1 LLLLRNVNGFNEVKN
16 HSQAVS
22 SQRRRKES
30 KMRSK
35 TIKRIAAATLAVA
48 TIIGVAACGGSNGSN
63 GTEAASTSNQI
74 LYGGDAGSPTFVRN
88 FNPFSSSRRQGINF
102 MFEPLQVVNAIDGKA
117 TPFLATGGKI
127 IDPQTIEYTIREG
140 VKWSDGE
147 DFTAD
152 DVVFTFNLVKENPA
166 LDTLGVWQHIDTIES
181 TDSTVTFHLKE
192 ADIPAETIINQQLI
206 VPEHIWKDVD
216 DPVKWTN
223 EDPVGTGPYVIDT
236 FGPNQYTLK
245 KNENYW
251 QNDKVA
257 VEKIVAPAS
266 NKQLDIV
273 NKGYDWAYSFITD
286 VDKTWVGANKQHNH
300 YWFPPGGTVSLYPNL
315 TKKPFDD
322 VNFRKGLS
330 YAINRDKI
338 AKDAE
343 LGYVDGAS
351 QAGLLLPNWEDWINE
366 DIPNR
371 GKVEQDT
378 DKALEY
384 FAKAGYTQ
392 NDGKLVDASG
402 KQLELNITVP
412 NGYTD
417 WLRGMQSAQS
427 QLGKLGITV
436 KLTQPQP
443 AAYTQAQN
451 NGDFDLIVS
460 SFGGTGSLY
469 QDFNNLL
476 NSEFAT
482 PVGTSTSANFERYKS
497 DEADQLLAQLRATA
511 DEDEQKEIVDQLQQ
525 IVYDEVPVVTMFYG
539 GLWGLYS
546 DKNFTGWPSEDNPYA
561 PPTTWNSSMLLV
573 VTNLKK
579 AN

>member
-1 LLLLRNVNGFNEVKN
+1 
-16 HSQAVS
+16 
-22 SQRRRKES
+22 
-30 KMRSK
+30 MRSK

-48 TIIGVAACGGSNGSN
+48 TMIGVAACGGSNGSN

-251 QNDKVA
+251 QKDKVA
-257 VEKIVAPAS
+257 VEEIVAPAS

-351 QAGLLLPNWEDWINE
+351 QAGLLLPNWEDWVNE
-366 DIPNR
+366 DIPNQ

-392 NDGKLVDASG
+392 KDGKLVDASG

-417 WLRGMQSAQS
+417 WLRGMQSVQS

-497 DEADQLLAQLRATA
+497 DEADQLLAQLRAAA

-573 VTNLKK
+573 MTNLKK

>member
-1 LLLLRNVNGFNEVKN
+1 
-16 HSQAVS
+16 
-22 SQRRRKES
+22 
-30 KMRSK
+30 MRSK

-251 QNDKVA
+251 QKDKVA

-351 QAGLLLPNWEDWINE
+351 QAGLLLPNWEDWVNE
-366 DIPNR
+366 DIPNQ

-417 WLRGMQSAQS
+417 WLRGMQSVQS

>member
-1 LLLLRNVNGFNEVKN
+1 
-16 HSQAVS
+16 
-22 SQRRRKES
+22 
-30 KMRSK
+30 MRSK
-35 TIKRIAAATLAVA
+35 TIKRIAAATLA
-48 TIIGVAACGGSNGSN
+48 VAACGGSNGSN

-366 DIPNR
+366 DIPNQ

-392 NDGKLVDASG
+392 KEGKLVDASG

-497 DEADQLLAQLRATA
+497 DEADQLLAQLRAAA

>member
-1 LLLLRNVNGFNEVKN
+1 
-16 HSQAVS
+16 
-22 SQRRRKES
+22 
-30 KMRSK
+30 MRSK

-48 TIIGVAACGGSNGSN
+48 TMIGVAACGGSNGSN

-251 QNDKVA
+251 QKDKVA

-351 QAGLLLPNWEDWINE
+351 QAGLLLPNWEDWVNE
-366 DIPNR
+366 DIPNQ
-371 GKVEQDT
+371 GKVDQDT

-392 NDGKLVDASG
+392 KDGKLVDASG

-417 WLRGMQSAQS
+417 WLRGMQSVQS

-497 DEADQLLAQLRATA
+497 DEADQLLAQLRAAA

-573 VTNLKK
+573 MTNLKK

>member
-1 LLLLRNVNGFNEVKN
+1 
-16 HSQAVS
+16 
-22 SQRRRKES
+22 
-30 KMRSK
+30 MRSK

-48 TIIGVAACGGSNGSN
+48 TMIGVAACGGSNGSN

>member
-1 LLLLRNVNGFNEVKN
+1 
-16 HSQAVS
+16 
-22 SQRRRKES
+22 
-30 KMRSK
+30 MRSK

-48 TIIGVAACGGSNGSN
+48 TMIGVAACGGSNGSN

-166 LDTLGVWQHIDTIES
+166 LDTLGVWQHIYTIES

-251 QNDKVA
+251 QKDKVA

-366 DIPNR
+366 DIPNQ

-392 NDGKLVDASG
+392 KDGKLVDASG

-417 WLRGMQSAQS
+417 WLRGMQSVQS

-497 DEADQLLAQLRATA
+497 DEADQLLAQLRAAA

-573 VTNLKK
+573 MTNLKK

>member
-1 LLLLRNVNGFNEVKN
+1 
-16 HSQAVS
+16 
-22 SQRRRKES
+22 
-30 KMRSK
+30 MRSK

-102 MFEPLQVVNAIDGKA
+102 MFEPLQAVNAIDGKA

-181 TDSTVTFHLKE
+181 TGSTVTFHLKE

-251 QNDKVA
+251 QKDKVA

-366 DIPNR
+366 DIPNQ

-392 NDGKLVDASG
+392 KDGKLVDASG

-497 DEADQLLAQLRATA
+497 DEADQLLAQLRAAA

>member
-1 LLLLRNVNGFNEVKN
+1 
-16 HSQAVS
+16 
-22 SQRRRKES
+22 
-30 KMRSK
+30 MRSK

-48 TIIGVAACGGSNGSN
+48 TMIGVAACGGSNGSN

-251 QNDKVA
+251 QKDKVA

-351 QAGLLLPNWEDWINE
+351 QAGLLLPNWEDWVNE
-366 DIPNR
+366 DIPNQ

-392 NDGKLVDASG
+392 KDGKLVDASG

-412 NGYTD
+412 NGYAD
-417 WLRGMQSAQS
+417 WLRGMQSVQS

-497 DEADQLLAQLRATA
+497 DEADQLLAQLRAAA

>member
-1 LLLLRNVNGFNEVKN
+1 
-16 HSQAVS
+16 
-22 SQRRRKES
+22 
-30 KMRSK
+30 MRSK
-35 TIKRIAAATLAVA
+35 TIERIAAATLAVA
-48 TIIGVAACGGSNGSN
+48 TMIGVAACGGSNGSN

-192 ADIPAETIINQQLI
+192 ADIPAESIINQQLI

-392 NDGKLVDASG
+392 KDGKLVDASG

-417 WLRGMQSAQS
+417 WLRGMQSVQS

-497 DEADQLLAQLRATA
+497 DEADQLLAQLRAAA

>member
-1 LLLLRNVNGFNEVKN
+1 
-16 HSQAVS
+16 
-22 SQRRRKES
+22 
-30 KMRSK
+30 MRSK

-63 GTEAASTSNQI
+63 GTEAASASNQI

-251 QNDKVA
+251 QKDKVA

-351 QAGLLLPNWEDWINE
+351 QAGLLLPNWEDWVNE
-366 DIPNR
+366 DIPNQ

-392 NDGKLVDASG
+392 KDGKLVDASG

-417 WLRGMQSAQS
+417 WLRGMQSVQS

-497 DEADQLLAQLRATA
+497 DEADQLLAQLRAAA

>member
-1 LLLLRNVNGFNEVKN
+1 
-16 HSQAVS
+16 
-22 SQRRRKES
+22 
-30 KMRSK
+30 MRSK

-366 DIPNR
+366 DIPNQ

-392 NDGKLVDASG
+392 KDGKLVDASG

-482 PVGTSTSANFERYKS
+482 PVGTSASANFERYKS
-497 DEADQLLAQLRATA
+497 DEADQLLAQLRAAA

>member
-1 LLLLRNVNGFNEVKN
+1 
-16 HSQAVS
+16 
-22 SQRRRKES
+22 
-30 KMRSK
+30 MRSK

-48 TIIGVAACGGSNGSN
+48 TMIGVAACGGSNGSN

-251 QNDKVA
+251 QKDKVA

-300 YWFPPGGTVSLYPNL
+300 YWFPPGGIVSLYPNL

-351 QAGLLLPNWEDWINE
+351 QAGLLLPNWEDWVNE
-366 DIPNR
+366 DIPNQ

-392 NDGKLVDASG
+392 KDGKLVDASG

-417 WLRGMQSAQS
+417 WLRGMQSVQS

-497 DEADQLLAQLRATA
+497 DEADQLLTQLRAAA

>member
-1 LLLLRNVNGFNEVKN
+1 
-16 HSQAVS
+16 
-22 SQRRRKES
+22 
-30 KMRSK
+30 MRSK

-48 TIIGVAACGGSNGSN
+48 TMIGVAACGGSNGSN

-251 QNDKVA
+251 QKDKVA

-366 DIPNR
+366 DIPNQ

-392 NDGKLVDASG
+392 KDGKLVDASG

-417 WLRGMQSAQS
+417 WLRGMQSVQS

-497 DEADQLLAQLRATA
+497 DEADQLLTQLRAAA

>member
-1 LLLLRNVNGFNEVKN
+1 
-16 HSQAVS
+16 
-22 SQRRRKES
+22 
-30 KMRSK
+30 MRSK

-63 GTEAASTSNQI
+63 GTEAASASNQI

-251 QNDKVA
+251 QKDKVA

-366 DIPNR
+366 DIPNQ

-392 NDGKLVDASG
+392 KDGKLVDASG

-497 DEADQLLAQLRATA
+497 DEADQLLAQLRAAA

>member
-1 LLLLRNVNGFNEVKN
+1 
-16 HSQAVS
+16 
-22 SQRRRKES
+22 
-30 KMRSK
+30 MRSK

-48 TIIGVAACGGSNGSN
+48 TMIGVAACGGSNGSN

-251 QNDKVA
+251 QKDKVA

-351 QAGLLLPNWEDWINE
+351 QAGLLLPNWEDWVNE
-366 DIPNR
+366 DIPNQ

-392 NDGKLVDASG
+392 KDGKLVDASG

-417 WLRGMQSAQS
+417 WLRGMQSVQS

-497 DEADQLLAQLRATA
+497 DEADQLLTQLRAAA

>member
-1 LLLLRNVNGFNEVKN
+1 
-16 HSQAVS
+16 
-22 SQRRRKES
+22 
-30 KMRSK
+30 MRSK

-351 QAGLLLPNWEDWINE
+351 QAGLLLPNWEDWVNE
-366 DIPNR
+366 DIPNQ

-392 NDGKLVDASG
+392 KDGKLVDASG

-417 WLRGMQSAQS
+417 WLRGMQSVQS

-497 DEADQLLAQLRATA
+497 DEADQLLAQLRAAA

>member
-1 LLLLRNVNGFNEVKN
+1 
-16 HSQAVS
+16 
-22 SQRRRKES
+22 
-30 KMRSK
+30 MRSK

-63 GTEAASTSNQI
+63 GTEAASASNQI

-366 DIPNR
+366 DIPNQ

-378 DKALEY
+378 DKSLEY

-392 NDGKLVDASG
+392 KDGKLVDASG

-497 DEADQLLAQLRATA
+497 DEADQLLAQLRAAA

>member
-1 LLLLRNVNGFNEVKN
+1 
-16 HSQAVS
+16 
-22 SQRRRKES
+22 
-30 KMRSK
+30 MRSK
-35 TIKRIAAATLAVA
+35 TIKRIATATLAVA
-48 TIIGVAACGGSNGSN
+48 TMIGVAACGGSNGSN

-251 QNDKVA
+251 QKDKVA

-351 QAGLLLPNWEDWINE
+351 QAGLLLPNWEDWVNE
-366 DIPNR
+366 DIPNQ

-392 NDGKLVDASG
+392 KDGKLVDASG

-417 WLRGMQSAQS
+417 WLRGMQSVQS

-497 DEADQLLAQLRATA
+497 DEADQLLTQLRAAA

>member
-1 LLLLRNVNGFNEVKN
+1 
-16 HSQAVS
+16 
-22 SQRRRKES
+22 
-30 KMRSK
+30 MRSK

-48 TIIGVAACGGSNGSN
+48 TMIGVAACGGSNGSN

-181 TDSTVTFHLKE
+181 TDSTVTFHLKK

-251 QNDKVA
+251 QKDKVA

-351 QAGLLLPNWEDWINE
+351 QAGLLLPNWEDWVNE
-366 DIPNR
+366 DIPNQ

-392 NDGKLVDASG
+392 KDGKLVDASG

-417 WLRGMQSAQS
+417 WLRGMQSVQS

-497 DEADQLLAQLRATA
+497 DEADQLLAQLRAAA

>member
-1 LLLLRNVNGFNEVKN
+1 
-16 HSQAVS
+16 
-22 SQRRRKES
+22 
-30 KMRSK
+30 MRSK

-48 TIIGVAACGGSNGSN
+48 TMIGVAACGGSNGSN
-63 GTEAASTSNQI
+63 GTEAASTGNQI

-251 QNDKVA
+251 QKDKVA

-351 QAGLLLPNWEDWINE
+351 QAGLLLPNWEDWVNE
-366 DIPNR
+366 DIPNQ

-392 NDGKLVDASG
+392 KDGKLVDASG

-417 WLRGMQSAQS
+417 WLRGMQSVQS

-497 DEADQLLAQLRATA
+497 DEADQLLAQLRAAA

>member
-1 LLLLRNVNGFNEVKN
+1 
-16 HSQAVS
+16 
-22 SQRRRKES
+22 
-30 KMRSK
+30 MRSK

-351 QAGLLLPNWEDWINE
+351 QAGLLLPNWEDWVNE
-366 DIPNR
+366 DIPNQ

-392 NDGKLVDASG
+392 KDGKLVDASG

-497 DEADQLLAQLRATA
+497 DEADQLLAQLRAAA

>member
-1 LLLLRNVNGFNEVKN
+1 
-16 HSQAVS
+16 
-22 SQRRRKES
+22 
-30 KMRSK
+30 MRSK

-48 TIIGVAACGGSNGSN
+48 TMIGVAACGGSNGSN

-251 QNDKVA
+251 QKDKVA
-257 VEKIVAPAS
+257 VEKILAPAS

-392 NDGKLVDASG
+392 KDGKLVDASG

-417 WLRGMQSAQS
+417 WLRGMQSVQS

-497 DEADQLLAQLRATA
+497 DEADQLLAQLRAAA

>member
-1 LLLLRNVNGFNEVKN
+1 
-16 HSQAVS
+16 
-22 SQRRRKES
+22 
-30 KMRSK
+30 MRSK

>member
-1 LLLLRNVNGFNEVKN
+1 
-16 HSQAVS
+16 
-22 SQRRRKES
+22 
-30 KMRSK
+30 MRSK

-48 TIIGVAACGGSNGSN
+48 TMIGVAACGGSNGSN

-251 QNDKVA
+251 QKDKVA

-366 DIPNR
+366 DIPNQ

-392 NDGKLVDASG
+392 KDGKLVDASG

-417 WLRGMQSAQS
+417 WLRGMQSVQS

-497 DEADQLLAQLRATA
+497 DEADQLLAQLRAAA

>member
-1 LLLLRNVNGFNEVKN
+1 
-16 HSQAVS
+16 
-22 SQRRRKES
+22 
-30 KMRSK
+30 MRSK

-48 TIIGVAACGGSNGSN
+48 TMIGVAACGGSNGSN

-166 LDTLGVWQHIDTIES
+166 LDTLGVWQHIDTIEF

-251 QNDKVA
+251 QKDKVA

-351 QAGLLLPNWEDWINE
+351 QAGLLLPNWEDWVNE
-366 DIPNR
+366 DIPNQ

-392 NDGKLVDASG
+392 KDGKLVDASG

-417 WLRGMQSAQS
+417 WLRGMQSVQS

-497 DEADQLLAQLRATA
+497 DEADQLLAQLRAAA

>member
-1 LLLLRNVNGFNEVKN
+1 
-16 HSQAVS
+16 
-22 SQRRRKES
+22 
-30 KMRSK
+30 MRST

-48 TIIGVAACGGSNGSN
+48 TMIGVAACGGSNGSN

-251 QNDKVA
+251 QKDKVA

-351 QAGLLLPNWEDWINE
+351 QAGLLLPNWEDWVNE
-366 DIPNR
+366 DIPNQ

-392 NDGKLVDASG
+392 KDGKLVDASG

-417 WLRGMQSAQS
+417 WLRGMQSVQS

-497 DEADQLLAQLRATA
+497 DEADQLLAQLRAAA

>member
-1 LLLLRNVNGFNEVKN
+1 
-16 HSQAVS
+16 
-22 SQRRRKES
+22 
-30 KMRSK
+30 MRSK

-63 GTEAASTSNQI
+63 GTEAASASNQI

-251 QNDKVA
+251 QKDKVA

-351 QAGLLLPNWEDWINE
+351 QAGLLLPNWEDWVNE
-366 DIPNR
+366 DIPNQ

-392 NDGKLVDASG
+392 KDGKLVDASG

-497 DEADQLLAQLRATA
+497 DEADQLLAQLRAAA

>member
-1 LLLLRNVNGFNEVKN
+1 
-16 HSQAVS
+16 
-22 SQRRRKES
+22 
-30 KMRSK
+30 MRSK

-427 QLGKLGITV
+427 QLGRLGITV

>member
-1 LLLLRNVNGFNEVKN
+1 
-16 HSQAVS
+16 
-22 SQRRRKES
+22 
-30 KMRSK
+30 MRSK

-251 QNDKVA
+251 QKDKVA
-257 VEKIVAPAS
+257 VEEIVAPAS

-366 DIPNR
+366 DIPNQ

-392 NDGKLVDASG
+392 KDGKLVDASG

-497 DEADQLLAQLRATA
+497 DEADQLLAQLRAAA

-573 VTNLKK
+573 MTNLKK

>member
-1 LLLLRNVNGFNEVKN
+1 
-16 HSQAVS
+16 
-22 SQRRRKES
+22 
-30 KMRSK
+30 MRSK

-48 TIIGVAACGGSNGSN
+48 TMIGVAACGGSNGSN
-63 GTEAASTSNQI
+63 GTEAASASNQI

-366 DIPNR
+366 DIPNQ

-392 NDGKLVDASG
+392 KDGKLVDASG

-417 WLRGMQSAQS
+417 WLRGMQSVQS

-497 DEADQLLAQLRATA
+497 DEADQLLAQLRAAA

>member
-1 LLLLRNVNGFNEVKN
+1 
-16 HSQAVS
+16 
-22 SQRRRKES
+22 
-30 KMRSK
+30 MRSK

-48 TIIGVAACGGSNGSN
+48 TMIGVAACGGSNGSN

-251 QNDKVA
+251 QKDKVA

-266 NKQLDIV
+266 NKQLDLV

-351 QAGLLLPNWEDWINE
+351 QAGLLLPNWEDWVNE
-366 DIPNR
+366 DIPNQ

-392 NDGKLVDASG
+392 KDGKLVDASG
-402 KQLELNITVP
+402 KQLQLNITVP

-417 WLRGMQSAQS
+417 WLRGMQSVQS

-497 DEADQLLAQLRATA
+497 DEADQLLAQLRAAA

-561 PPTTWNSSMLLV
+561 PPITWNSSMLLV

>member
-1 LLLLRNVNGFNEVKN
+1 
-16 HSQAVS
+16 
-22 SQRRRKES
+22 
-30 KMRSK
+30 MRSK

-181 TDSTVTFHLKE
+181 TDSTVTLHLKE

-392 NDGKLVDASG
+392 KDGKLVDASG

-497 DEADQLLAQLRATA
+497 DEADQLLAQLRAAA

>member
-1 LLLLRNVNGFNEVKN
+1 
-16 HSQAVS
+16 
-22 SQRRRKES
+22 
-30 KMRSK
+30 MRSK

-48 TIIGVAACGGSNGSN
+48 TMIGVAACGGSNGSN

-251 QNDKVA
+251 QKDKVA

-351 QAGLLLPNWEDWINE
+351 QAGLLLPNWEDWVNE
-366 DIPNR
+366 DIPNQ

-392 NDGKLVDASG
+392 KDGKLVDASG

-417 WLRGMQSAQS
+417 WLRGMQSVQS

-497 DEADQLLAQLRATA
+497 DEADQLLAQLRAAA

-573 VTNLKK
+573 MTNLKK

>member
-1 LLLLRNVNGFNEVKN
+1 
-16 HSQAVS
+16 
-22 SQRRRKES
+22 
-30 KMRSK
+30 MRSK

-48 TIIGVAACGGSNGSN
+48 TMIGVAACGGSNGSN

-251 QNDKVA
+251 QKDKVA

-351 QAGLLLPNWEDWINE
+351 QAGLLLPNWEDWVNE
-366 DIPNR
+366 DIPNQ

-392 NDGKLVDASG
+392 KDGKLVDASG

-417 WLRGMQSAQS
+417 WLRGMQSVQS

-443 AAYTQAQN
+443 AAYMQAQN

-497 DEADQLLAQLRATA
+497 DEADQLLAQLRAAA

-573 VTNLKK
+573 MTNLKK

>member
-1 LLLLRNVNGFNEVKN
+1 
-16 HSQAVS
+16 
-22 SQRRRKES
+22 
-30 KMRSK
+30 MRSK

-48 TIIGVAACGGSNGSN
+48 TMIGVAACGGSKGSN

-251 QNDKVA
+251 QKDKVA

-351 QAGLLLPNWEDWINE
+351 QAGLLLPNWEDWVNE
-366 DIPNR
+366 DIPNQ

-392 NDGKLVDASG
+392 KDGKLVDASG

-417 WLRGMQSAQS
+417 WLRGMQSVQS

-436 KLTQPQP
+436 KLPQPQP

-497 DEADQLLAQLRATA
+497 DEADQLLAQLRAAA

>member
-1 LLLLRNVNGFNEVKN
+1 
-16 HSQAVS
+16 
-22 SQRRRKES
+22 
-30 KMRSK
+30 MRSK

-48 TIIGVAACGGSNGSN
+48 TMIGVAACGGSNGSN

-152 DVVFTFNLVKENPA
+152 DVVFKFNLVKENPA

-251 QNDKVA
+251 QKDKVA

-351 QAGLLLPNWEDWINE
+351 QAGLLLPNWEDWVNE
-366 DIPNR
+366 DIPNQ

-392 NDGKLVDASG
+392 KDGKLVDASG

-417 WLRGMQSAQS
+417 WLRGMQSVQS

-497 DEADQLLAQLRATA
+497 DEADQLLAQLRAAA

>member
-1 LLLLRNVNGFNEVKN
+1 
-16 HSQAVS
+16 
-22 SQRRRKES
+22 
-30 KMRSK
+30 MRSK

-63 GTEAASTSNQI
+63 GTEAASASNQI

-366 DIPNR
+366 DIPNQ

-392 NDGKLVDASG
+392 KDGKLVDASG

-427 QLGKLGITV
+427 QLGKLGITI

-497 DEADQLLAQLRATA
+497 DEADQLLAQLRAAA